1 MRLFYM
7 GNSLDGAATEFCGDR
22 QTRQTVRIFGFLGYG
37 DSQVT
42 VVGFGS
48 DDFHIAEMSL

>member
-7 GNSLDGAATEFCGDR
+7 ANSLDGAATAFCGDR
-22 QTRQTVRIFGFLGYG
+22 QTRQTVRIFGFREYG

-42 VVGFGS
+42 VVGFGP
-48 DDFHIAEMSL
+48 DDFDIAEMSL